1 MPSKKEEIGNLLDLL
16 YLEMLD
22 LIEQYATS
30 RVNIEKLMNSG
41 QLMLAK
47 TRYLKGSQTISSAQI
62 PTENSNTF
70 NALCVLE
77 EQKNDTKISS
87 VEYSLMRRNVDK
99 DKEFVEPMHWFTLLP
114 PSSLRTASDH
124 FKKCLEL
131 VLESAN
137 VQRELLAVMD
147 HIDRLKQHCKAL

>member
-1 MPSKKEEIGNLLDLL
+1 MSSKKEEIGNLLDVL
-16 YLEMLD
+16 YLEMLE
-22 LIEQYATS
+22 LIEQHTAS
-30 RVNIEKLMNSG
+30 RVNIERLMNSG

-62 PTENSNTF
+62 PTDNSNTF

-77 EQKNDTKISS
+77 EQKNYTKISS
-87 VEYSLMRRNVDK
+87 AEYSLMRRNVDK
-99 DKEFVEPMHWFTLLP
+99 NKEFVEPMHWFTLLP

-137 VQRELLAVMD
+137 VQRELLAVME
-147 HIDRLKQHCKAL
+147 HIDRLKQHYKAI